1 MDIDNSPR
9 LLTVR
14 GIDIKIHITF
24 PLILIWAALQF
35 GLLGGAG
42 WEGALFGVIVIIL
55 LFVIVTLHELGHS
68 VAAQHY
74 GVPVRQIVLL
84 PIGGVAQLDH
94 IPETP
99 WQEFVIAI
107 AGPAVN
113 FLLAILLGVLS
124 LLPGFDFVGLDEL
137 TVSGGITLP
146 LIFTYIFAY
155 NLFLGVFN
163 LIPAF
168 PMDGGRVLRALL
180 AMRMDHLT
188 ATQWAVRV
196 GQALAWVFGLY
207 GFLSGN
213 FFLILI
219 AFFIYMGAGA
229 EGNLVRLRS
238 YLRDITVE
246 QAYSRQVNAL
256 RPSDTLHHAVTL
268 TLRTL
273 QSTFPVLQ
281 MGRLVG
287 VLPYHVLV
295 QALDDKGPSTSVA
308 EVMVK
313 DVEPARPNEELF
325 DVQQR
330 MRESQLDS
338 LPVMDGDEFL
348 GIITSR
354 DIGEIYRLMAIDPSL
369 VPRQV
374 WRRKEEAPY
383 AAESAG

>member
-1 MDIDNSPR
+1 MDSSLR
-9 LLTVR
+9 LFTVR

-35 GLLGGAG
+35 GLLSGAG
-42 WEGALFGVIVIIL
+42 WSGALFGAIVIIL
-55 LFVIVTLHELGHS
+55 LFAIVTLHELGHS
-68 VAAQHY
+68 VAAQRF
-74 GVPVRQIVLL
+74 GVAVKQIVLL
-84 PIGGVAQLDH
+84 PIGGVAQLDQ

-113 FLLAILLGVLS
+113 FLLAILMGALS
-124 LLPGFDFVGLDEL
+124 LLPGFDFVGVEDL
-137 TVSGGITLP
+137 TLTGSITLP

-155 NLFLGVFN
+155 NIFLGVFN

-180 AMRMDHLT
+180 AMRTDYLT
-188 ATQWAVRV
+188 ATRWAVRV

-219 AFFIYMGAGA
+219 AFFIYMGASA
-229 EGNLVRLRS
+229 EGSLVQMRTFLRG
-238 YLRDITVE
+238 ITVD

-256 RPSDTLHHAVTL
+256 RPTDTLHHVVTL

-281 MGRLVG
+281 MGRLEG
-287 VLPYHVLV
+287 ILPYHLLV
-295 QALDDKGPSTSVA
+295 QALDEKGPATTVA

-313 DVEPARPNEELF
+313 DVEPARPGEELY

-330 MRESQLDS
+330 MNASQLDS

-354 DIGEIYRLMAIDPSL
+354 DIGEIYRLMAIDPNL
-369 VPRQV
+369 IPGRAQ
-374 WRRKEEAPY
+374 RRKEEASY
-383 AAESAG
+383 ATESAD

>member
-1 MDIDNSPR
+1 MDSSLR

-24 PLILIWAALQF
+24 PLILVWVAIQF
-35 GLLGGAG
+35 GFLSGAG
-42 WEGALFGVIVIIL
+42 WGGALFGVIVIL
-55 LFVIVTLHELGHS
+55 FLFVIVTLHELGHA

-74 GVPVRQIVLL
+74 GVSVKQIVLL

-113 FLLAILLGVLS
+113 FLLAVFLGALT
-124 LLPGFDFVGLDEL
+124 LLPGIDFVGVDDL
-137 TVSGGITLP
+137 TITGAITLP
-146 LIFTYIFAY
+146 LVFTYIFAY
-155 NLFLGVFN
+155 NIFLGVFN

-180 AMRMDHLT
+180 AMRTDYLT
-188 ATQWAVRV
+188 ATRWAVRV

-219 AFFIYMGAGA
+219 AFFIYMGASE
-229 EGNLVRLRS
+229 EGNLVRLRTF
-238 YLRDITVE
+238 LRGITVD
-246 QAYSRQVNAL
+246 QAYSRQAHTL
-256 RPSDTLHHAVTL
+256 RPADTLHHAVTL

-273 QSTFPVLQ
+273 QSTFPVMQ

-287 VLPYHVLV
+287 VLPYHLLV
-295 QALDDKGPSTSVA
+295 QALDDKGPSTRVE
-308 EVMVK
+308 EVMVA
-313 DVEPARPNEELF
+313 DVEPARPGEELY

-330 MRESQLDS
+330 MATSQLDS
-338 LPVMDGDEFL
+338 LPVMDGDQFL

-354 DIGEIYRLMAIDPSL
+354 DISEIYRLMAIDPNL
-369 VPRQV
+369 IPGQT
-374 WRRKEEAPY
+374 WRRQAEAPY
-383 AAESAG
+383 ATESAN